1 MPTIIIRSLPGRLG
15 FVVVAVMAAVGVVA
29 SGSFRPPAPGTVE
42 AAAEGGSSGR
52 RIG

>member
-1 MPTIIIRSLPGRLG
+1 MG
-15 FVVVAVMAAVGVVA
+15 AAVGVVV

>member
-1 MPTIIIRSLPGRLG
+1 MG
-15 FVVVAVMAAVGVVA
+15 AAVGVVA

-42 AAAEGGSSGR
+42 AAAEDGSSGR